1 MEKKLKPLEQ
11 TNGRYDTSDIIDI
24 LVILTKWRKFIVIN
38 SLIVTIVTVA
48 VSMLLPKWYA
58 STVSVLPPQKKSGL
72 AGDLAGFS
80 TVFQD
85 FSKAL
90 GRVATSAPQ
99 EIYNY
104 LAILNSRTV
113 MEKVIREFNLR
124 QVYELE
130 AGAPIENVIA
140 ALGEQIDFAVHEEG
154 NVTITVYDRV
164 PQRAADMANYFVKLL
179 NEISLELG
187 IREAQSHRE
196 FVERRYRQAQSDL
209 RAAEDTL
216 KNFQEKR
223 GVYAMPEQIKAAIAA
238 AAELKSQ
245 ILIKEIGLGVF
256 ERVFEKDAAEIQRA
270 RLELNEMNKKLAEM
284 KYGTEKR
291 LEEKTLNLFVPFRDV
306 PELGMEYLRL
316 YRDFEIKN
324 KLLAF
329 LLPIYEQAKIEE
341 QKNIPVVLVLD
352 KAVPAEKRAKPR
364 RSIIV
369 LFAAGSSLFLGI
381 IVALWCEAFLRLK
394 ANPERYRKIQQ
405 GIILPLR
412 QSWRVFAKEKAN
424 S

>member
-1 MEKKLKPLEQ
+1 MNRDLNPLERI
-11 TNGRYDTSDIIDI
+11 NGRYDTKDIIDL
-24 LVILTKWRKFIVIN
+24 LVVLTKWRKFIVIN
-38 SLIVTIVTVA
+38 CLIITAVAAAISLF
-48 VSMLLPKWYA
+48 LPKWYA
-58 STVSVLPPQKKSGL
+58 ATVSVLPPQKKSGL
-72 AGDLAGFS
+72 AGDLGSFS
-80 TVFQD
+80 SAFQD

-90 GRVATSAPQ
+90 GRIATAPQ

-124 QVYELE
+124 QVYELDDS
-130 AGAPIENVIA
+130 APIENVLA
-140 ALGEQIDFAVHEEG
+140 ALGEQVDFTVHEEG
-154 NVTITVYDRV
+154 NVTIIVYDRE

-179 NEISLELG
+179 NEISIELSV
-187 IREAQSHRE
+187 REAKSHRE
-196 FVERRYRQAQSDL
+196 FVERRHQQAQNDL

-216 KNFQEKR
+216 KKFQEKY
-223 GVYAMPEQIKAAIAA
+223 GVYAMPEQIKAAISA

-245 ILIKEIGLGVF
+245 IFIKEIGLGVLQ
-256 ERVFEKDAAEIQRA
+256 RMLAPDAAEIQHA
-270 RLELNEMNKKLAEM
+270 RLELSEMNKKLVEM
-284 KYGTEKR
+284 KYGAENR
-291 LEEKTLNLFVPFRDV
+291 LEEKKLDLFVPFQDV
-306 PELGMEYLRL
+306 PELGMEYVRL

-341 QKNIPVVLVLD
+341 QKQIPVVLVLD

-381 IVALWCEAFLRLK
+381 LVALWCEAFQRLK
-394 ANPERYRKIQQ
+394 TDSERFQKIQR
-405 GIILPLR
+405 GIISPLR
-412 QSWRVFAKEKAN
+412 QSLYIFAKEK
-424 S
+424 SKP

>member
-1 MEKKLKPLEQ
+1 MDKDFKPLER
-11 TNGRYDTSDIIDI
+11 TNGRYDANDIIDL

-38 SLIVTIVTVA
+38 SLIVTVVTAA
-48 VSMLLPKWYA
+48 VSLLLPKWYA

-90 GRVATSAPQ
+90 GRVASAPQ

-124 QVYELE
+124 QVYELD
-130 AGAPIENVIA
+130 AGAPIENVIS

-154 NVTITVYDRV
+154 NITITVYDRE

-187 IREAQSHRE
+187 MREAKSHRE
-196 FVERRYRQAQSDL
+196 FVERRYRQAQNDL
-209 RAAEDTL
+209 RAAEDAL

-245 ILIKEIGLGVF
+245 ILIKEIGLGVL

-270 RLELNEMNKKLAEM
+270 RLELSEMNKKLVEM
-284 KYGTEKR
+284 KYGGEKR
-291 LEEKTLNLFVPFRDV
+291 LEEKTLSLFVPFRDV
-306 PELGMEYLRL
+306 PDVGMEYVRL

-329 LLPIYEQAKIEE
+329 LVPIYEQAKIEE

-394 ANPERYRKIQQ
+394 ANPERYRKVQQ

-412 QSWRVFAKEKAN
+412 QSLHAFAKEKAN